1 MAIVQISRIQHRR
14 GRKQSGLGLPQ
25 LASGELGWAI
35 DTQELYIG
43 NGSVSEGAPY
53 VGNTQILTEH
63 TNLFDFVKTYA
74 YKRSDGYIQTGSNQ
88 GMPVIRS
95 LQDRLDDIVHA
106 RAFGANGDGSDQTQQ
121 LQRAIDQLYLNPAN
135 KGVPQSRVELVID
148 PGQYTISSTL
158 YIPPFATIR
167 GSGINKTII
176 ENTSSNAVFTTVN
189 EYSTI
194 GNHDVESTND
204 FNLQA
209 RNINISGMTLKTSA
223 GIDLKSCRDSS
234 FADIEIS
241 GGWQAGNA
249 VDVDSYGIRLS
260 NFSSVITCKNNIFS
274 NVSAKRLSYGI
285 VSDDDVNNNVFCD
298 CTLDTLYEAVVFG
311 KNTVLGTLGQ
321 QTGPQNNIFE
331 NSVFDNVY
339 GSAITIH
346 AGQYNISR
354 NNRFYSVGNHSGTS
368 ANAKEPIIKFY
379 TLSNQSLQ
387 DWFQRTNE
395 LSFDPTFLV
404 NFPYVPEISG
414 PSITKIGHTHQVKIS
429 EYGEYAKLIKLPAD
443 DVTAYSIDYIYKSPR
458 EEAYRSGTIELI
470 VDPNKNEYAFSDDY
484 EYIGERFFETALKFK
499 AQTYD
504 ENNDNI
510 VDTVAIMLINS
521 VNDSTDPDVTSDA
534 ATLTFTVTSKS

>member
-241 GGWQAGNA
+241 GEWQAGNA
-249 VDVDSYGIRLS
+249 VDVDSYGMRLS
-260 NFSSVITCKNNIFS
+260 NFSSVITCKNNVFS

-298 CTLDTLYEAVVFG
+298 CTLDTLYKAVVFG

>member
-209 RNINISGMTLKTSA
+209 RNIDISGMTLKTSA

-241 GGWQAGNA
+241 GEWQAGNA
-249 VDVDSYGIRLS
+249 VDVDSYGMRLS

>member
-241 GGWQAGNA
+241 GEWQAGNA
-249 VDVDSYGIRLS
+249 VDVDSYGMRLS
-260 NFSSVITCKNNIFS
+260 NFSSVITCKNNVFS
-274 NVSAKRLSYGI
+274 NVSAKRLSYGVI
-285 VSDDDVNNNVFCD
+285 SDDDVNNNVFCD
-298 CTLDTLYEAVVFG
+298 CTLDTLYKAVVFG